1 MAPVPVKV
9 KVFDWD
15 MWNEDDHMGDAD
27 FVINLEGI
35 HTSRTLSSAFK
46 IQVNCPEDAA

>member
-1 MAPVPVKV
+1 MAPVSVKV
-9 KVFDWD
+9 QVFDWD

-35 HTSRTLSSAFK
+35 HTSRTLPSACT
-46 IQVNCPEDAA
+46 IQLNSPTDFA